1 MINLRK
7 AIHKLRNFLHSIF
20 MTAESSIFVKGI
32 GAGLAIAAPVGPIGL
47 LCIRRTIAD
56 GRRAG
61 LITGLG
67 AATADLVYGLIA
79 ALGLTGLSYWLTSA
93 SSWLH
98 WAGAAFLLWL
108 GVRTLTEK
116 AATAP
121 ANAPARG
128 LLPIFGT
135 MFVLTLTNPMTIVSF
150 LGLIAGLG
158 AISRGYLLAAGIFIG
173 SVMWW
178 LILTSLANW
187 FRSRLGT
194 SGLVWVNRVAGLVLI
209 GFAAASLH

>member
-1 MINLRK
+1 MP
-7 AIHKLRNFLHSIF
+7 IHKSRKFLHSIF

-47 LCIRRTIAD
+47 LCIRRTITN

-61 LITGLG
+61 LVTGLG
-67 AATADLVYGLIA
+67 AATADFAYGLIA
-79 ALGLTGLSYWLTSA
+79 ALGLTSLSYWLATA
-93 SSWLH
+93 NSWLH
-98 WAGAAFLLWL
+98 WAGAAFLLWI
-108 GVRTLTEK
+108 GVRTLMEK
-116 AATAP
+116 SATASVD
-121 ANAPARG
+121 APARG

-135 MFVLTLTNPMTIVSF
+135 TFLLTIANPMTLVSF

-178 LILTSLANW
+178 LILTSLANC
-187 FRSRLGT
+187 FRSRMGA
-194 SGLVWVNRVAGLVLI
+194 SGLLWINRVAGLVLI
-209 GFAAASLH
+209 GFALASLH

>member
-1 MINLRK
+1 MP
-7 AIHKLRNFLHSIF
+7 IHKSRKFLHSIF

-47 LCIRRTIAD
+47 LCIRRTITN

-61 LITGLG
+61 LVTGLG
-67 AATADLVYGLIA
+67 AATADFAYGLIA
-79 ALGLTGLSYWLTSA
+79 ALGLTSLSYWLATA
-93 SSWLH
+93 NSWLH
-98 WAGAAFLLWL
+98 WAGAAFLLWI
-108 GVRTLTEK
+108 GVRTLMEK
-116 AATAP
+116 SATASVD
-121 ANAPARG
+121 APARG

-135 MFVLTLTNPMTIVSF
+135 TFLLTIANPMTLVSF

-158 AISRGYLLAAGIFIG
+158 AISRGYLLAAGIFMG

-178 LILTSLANW
+178 LILTSLANC
-187 FRSRLGT
+187 FRSRMGA

-209 GFAAASLH
+209 GFALVSLR

>member
-1 MINLRK
+1 M
-7 AIHKLRNFLHSIF
+7 AIHKWPKFLHSIF
-20 MTAESSIFVKGI
+20 MTVEAAIFLKGL

-47 LCIRRTIAD
+47 LCIRRTITD

-79 ALGLTGLSYWLTSA
+79 ALGLTSLSYWLTGA

-98 WAGAAFLLWL
+98 WTGAAFLLWL

-116 AATAP
+116 NAAVSAD
-121 ANAPARG
+121 APARG
-128 LLPIFGT
+128 LIPIFGT
-135 MFVLTLTNPMTIVSF
+135 TFLLTLSNPMTIVSF

-158 AISRGYLLAAGIFIG
+158 AISRGYLLAAGIFLG

-178 LILTSLANW
+178 LILTSIANW
-187 FRSRLGT
+187 FGSRLGA
-194 SGLVWVNRVAGLVLI
+194 SGLLWVNRLAGLVLI
-209 GFAAASLH
+209 GFALASLR

>member
-1 MINLRK
+1 
-7 AIHKLRNFLHSIF
+7 

-47 LCIRRTIAD
+47 LCIRRTITN

-61 LITGLG
+61 LVTGLG
-67 AATADLVYGLIA
+67 AATADFAYGLIA
-79 ALGLTGLSYWLTSA
+79 ALGLTSLSYWLATA
-93 SSWLH
+93 NSWLH
-98 WAGAAFLLWL
+98 WAGAAFLLWI
-108 GVRTLTEK
+108 GVRTLMEK
-116 AATAP
+116 SATASVD
-121 ANAPARG
+121 APARG

-135 MFVLTLTNPMTIVSF
+135 TFLLTIANPMTLVSF

-158 AISRGYLLAAGIFIG
+158 AISRGYLLAAGIFMG

-178 LILTSLANW
+178 LILTSLANC
-187 FRSRLGT
+187 FRSRMGA

-209 GFAAASLH
+209 GFALVSLR